1 MNAAFSPLSLHQCL
15 SSGLPSFFAPMCAC
29 VFVTA
34 VNPMSVFSLKLTGCR
49 QCRRGDSWRPKNP
62 RIGLWGAGSLWTT
75 VGLTE
80 GRSACHMLIQG
91 THWARVCVFTRHASS
106 CAWFELQSPDEPHA
120 GPLASCTRALMHSW
134 LPRGEY
140 AFACVA
146 TPVPHLNPL
155 TGRPG
160 APQAPRGPLEYP
172 CKHTH
177 THSAGRME
185 NITSSLK
192 PVPFLISAV

>member
-1 MNAAFSPLSLHQCL
+1 MN
-15 SSGLPSFFAPMCAC
+15 
-29 VFVTA
+29 
-34 VNPMSVFSLKLTGCR
+34 VFSLKLTGCR

-177 THSAGRME
+177 THTVQAEWKTSHHHLNRFPFSFQLSSRLPSPISLSVFSCHPAHSFALHP
-185 NITSSLK
+185 ITSPPS
-192 PVPFLISAV
+192 P